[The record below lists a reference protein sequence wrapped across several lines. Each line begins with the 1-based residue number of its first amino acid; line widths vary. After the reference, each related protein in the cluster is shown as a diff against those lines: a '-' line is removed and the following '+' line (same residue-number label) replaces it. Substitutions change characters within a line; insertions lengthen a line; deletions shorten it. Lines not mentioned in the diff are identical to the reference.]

1 MYDKFLIFMDYQ
13 KHTFPNGLRLLTVPV
28 SGAESVTA
36 LILAGVGSRY
46 EEKKINGISHF
57 LEHMAFKGTQKRPS
71 ALAIAS
77 TIDGIG
83 GEFNA
88 YTSKDHTGYYIKAAK
103 KHTTLLLDVLSDMLL
118 NSKFDEKELEKEK
131 GVIIEEIHMYEDTPM
146 RHVSDIYENLLYGDT
161 KLGRDIAGRKEVI
174 KSVKREDFLSYMDRF
189 YGPANTVVV
198 VAGGFDDE
206 ISNDKLPI
214 SNKSQN
220 PNSKIQKLV
229 ENYLGDWEKKEV
241 EKPELIDDKQ
251 VKPAVLVKYKD
262 TQQAHL
268 CLGVRSYHLTHPG
281 RYKLGVLTAILG
293 GGMSSRLFIEVREKR
308 GLAYYV
314 RSNNE
319 QYQDV
324 GNFVTQAGVDV
335 GRIEDAVK
343 VMLEQFAKI
352 REEKVNEEELSKA
365 KEYLKGRFTLELEDS
380 RNIASLFAT
389 NELLEDSIRTPQEM
403 LAEIDSVTARDVQA
417 VAREIFR
424 QNTLNLAIIG
434 PYKEE
439 KRFRKLLAF

>member
-1 MYDKFLIFMDYQ
+1 MRYD
-13 KHTFPNGLRLLTVPV
+13 KHTFPNGLRTITVPM

-46 EEKKINGISHF
+46 EEKEINGISHF

-103 KHTTLLLDVLSDMLL
+103 KHTPLLLDVLTDMLL
-118 NSKFDEKELEKEK
+118 HSKFDEKEIEKEK
-131 GVIIEEIHMYEDTPM
+131 GVIIEEINMYEDTPM
-146 RHVSDIYENLLYGDT
+146 RKVGDLYENLLYGDT
-161 KLGRDIAGRKEVI
+161 KLGRDIAGREEVI
-174 KSVKREDFLSYMDRF
+174 KSVKRKDFLFYVNRF
-189 YGPANTVVV
+189 YGPANTIMI
-198 VAGGFDDE
+198 VAGGIESQKTD
-206 ISNDKLPI
+206 
-214 SNKSQN
+214 NKQQ
-220 PNSKIQKLV
+220 ITKLV
-229 ENYLGDWEKKEV
+229 EDYLGGWKKKEV
-241 EKPELIDDKQ
+241 EKPDLVNDEQK
-251 VKPAVLVKYKD
+251 KPGLLVHYKD

-268 CLGVRSYHLTHPG
+268 CLGFRSYHLTHPG

-314 RSNNE
+314 RSSNE

-335 GRIEDAVK
+335 ERIEDAVK

-352 REEKVNEEELSKA
+352 KEEKVKEGELVKA

-389 NELLEDSIRTPQEM
+389 SELLEDRIRTPQEM
-403 LAEIDSVTARDVQA
+403 LAAIDSVTTQDVQA
-417 VAREIFR
+417 VAAEILK

-434 PYKEE
+434 PYKQSE
-439 KRFRKLLAF
+439 RFSNLLKLPK